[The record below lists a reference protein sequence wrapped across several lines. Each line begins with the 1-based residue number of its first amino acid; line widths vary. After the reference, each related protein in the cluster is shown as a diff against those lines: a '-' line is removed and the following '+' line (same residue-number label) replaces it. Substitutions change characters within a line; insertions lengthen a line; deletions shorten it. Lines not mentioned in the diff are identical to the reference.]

1 MRKFFL
7 TLALLIVTA
16 SLHAITV
23 KWNVPDSSGSWDNA
37 IVPTNATATDTLGV
51 YLVYS
56 QTEYKNAADV
66 WGVATGANKTDSS
79 KAVVSVKM
87 DGTTSVNGQAG
98 ADAGISVTMRNQKT
112 TVAVRLGDT
121 LAGTNTPAEGNNEA
135 KSYQFATGGYFYL
148 VVFNTNS
155 DSSEYGHYAVSNA
168 VQYTGTSTTD
178 AEKGIYSTTVDPN
191 TGLNIG
197 DYVDVTWMGGNWAA
211 VPEPTALALLA
222 LGVAGLALRRKI

>member
-23 KWNVPDSSGSWDNA
+23 KWNVPNSSGNWDQA

-66 WGVATGANKTDSS
+66 WGITTGAKTDSS

-121 LAGTNTPAEGNNEA
+121 LAGTNTPAEGNNQA
-135 KSYQFATGGYFYL
+135 KNYQFATGGYFYL
-148 VVFNTNS
+148 VVFDTTS
-155 DSSEYGHYAVSNA
+155 DDKDLYAVSQA
-168 VQYTGTSTTD
+168 VKYTGTPDTD
-178 AEKGIYSTTVDPN
+178 AGKGIYSTTVDPN

-197 DYVDVTWMGGNWAA
+197 DYVDVTWMGGTWTTA